1 MKKYVIDLFVY
12 RWRYV
17 FGYGSLIL
25 VLVSAMVIASLY
37 SPGGLSEAEI
47 AAMATNG
54 ELSISNIS
62 TPNLPFH
69 LLQHVMFSLFGV
81 SILTVKL
88 PSIIFSIMASVA
100 IFFLLR
106 RWLKPNITILSMLII
121 VATSQYLFISQSAT
135 PNVLYVLYSALILL
149 FTSLIMQHAK
159 YAAVWKTCLGAI
171 LAISLYTPYF
181 IYINLGLVIVAL
193 LHPHTRYFIFKK
205 QERANWITAS
215 VVFIALIMPLLYMS
229 ASNPNLI
236 EQLLGIPKFDN
247 IDLVTSTKQLIYSY
261 FWIEPIVLN
270 GKILPFID
278 YSALALAVLGVIVLI
293 TQRHSARAYMI
304 GAWTALT
311 IPLLIIQP
319 DLTAITT
326 VPIIILL
333 AVGLETLLHEWYKL
347 FPKNPYARGTG
358 LFFTVA
364 LVTVMVVSGIDR
376 FTNGYRYMPTAAR
389 EFNDDI
395 SLVKQIIDDRPVRT
409 LIVVDKSEKPLYEA
423 LARYNYNDL
432 KLIIV
437 TASEGNSDDIGNA
450 IVTHEARNQLVQ
462 NSWVLQGI
470 TTNDRYH
477 EADRLYVYKTTPDAV
492 Q

>member
-1 MKKYVIDLFVY
+1 M
-12 RWRYV
+12 
-17 FGYGSLIL
+17 
-25 VLVSAMVIASLY
+25 
-37 SPGGLSEAEI
+37 
-47 AAMATNG
+47 T
-54 ELSISNIS
+54 NIS

-69 LLQHVMFSLFGV
+69 MLQHVMFSLFGV

-88 PSIIFSIMASVA
+88 PSLIFSVMASVA

-106 RWLKPNITILSMLII
+106 RWFKPNITILSMLII

-149 FTSLIMQHAK
+149 FTSLIMQSAK
-159 YAAVWKTCLGAI
+159 YAVAWKVCLGAI
-171 LAISLYTPYF
+171 LAVSLYTPYF

-193 LHPHTRYFIFKK
+193 VHPHTRYFIFKK
-205 QERANWITAS
+205 QERSNWITAS

-229 ASNPNLI
+229 VNHPDLMQ
-236 EQLLGIPKFDN
+236 QLLGVPLFNN
-247 IDLVTSTKQLIYSY
+247 INLLAGTKQLIYSY
-261 FWIEPIVLN
+261 FWIEPTVHN
-270 GKILPFID
+270 GKILPIID
-278 YSALALAVLGVIVLI
+278 FSALALAVLGVIVLI
-293 TQRHSARAYMI
+293 KNHHTARAYMI

-311 IPLLIIQP
+311 IPLLIIEP

-358 LFFTVA
+358 LFFTVT
-364 LVTVMVVSGIDR
+364 LVTVMVVSGVDR
-376 FTNGYRYMPTAAR
+376 FTNGYRYMPAAAR

-395 SLVKQIIDDRPVRT
+395 SLVKKIIDDRPVRT

-423 LARYNYNDL
+423 LSKYNYNDL
-432 KLIIV
+432 KLVIV
-437 TASEGNSDDIGNA
+437 TASEGNSDKVGNA
-450 IVTHEARNQLVQ
+450 IVTHKARNQLVQ
-462 NSWVLQGI
+462 NTWVLQAI
-470 TTNDRYH
+470 ITNDRYH
-477 EADRLYVYKTTPDAV
+477 QADRLYVYKTTPDAV